1 MAQLLAGN
9 VKIAL
14 NNSVKLLTT
23 FSQHPL
29 DKIVNFQV
37 NYLSIVMS
45 SDQTTQCKIIF
56 TNC

>member
-9 VKIAL
+9 VKIAH

-45 SDQTTQCKIIF
+45 SDRTTQCKIIF
-56 TNC
+56 TIR